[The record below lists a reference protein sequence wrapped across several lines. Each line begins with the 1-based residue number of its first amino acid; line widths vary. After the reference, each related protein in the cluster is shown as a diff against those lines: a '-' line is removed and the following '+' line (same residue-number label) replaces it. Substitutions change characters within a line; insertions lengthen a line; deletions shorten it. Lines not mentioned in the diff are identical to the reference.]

1 MWFCSKKGHHH
12 HNTIISSDDPLVV
25 HQTLLDVEM
34 QQTKHI
40 I

>member
-1 MWFCSKKGHHH
+1 MWFRSKKGHHH

-34 QQTKHI
+34 QLTEHVI
-40 I
+40 